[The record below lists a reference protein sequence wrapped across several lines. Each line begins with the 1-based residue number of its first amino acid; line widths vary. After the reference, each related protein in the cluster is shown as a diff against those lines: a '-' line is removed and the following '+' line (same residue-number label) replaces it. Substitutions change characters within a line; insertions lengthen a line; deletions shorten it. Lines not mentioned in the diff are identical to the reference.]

1 MDITYF
7 IIIFIV
13 VIAVIIVSYVTYKN
27 INNWYFTNSVNRPPQ
42 SPSPLIF
49 GIVWFILYAIYAYVW
64 CESYKITNI
73 KPILNLI
80 FIISL
85 IINVLWVISFFGFHE
100 VNFSKII
107 IILLLI
113 IVLFQAYMMWTLDSG
128 LLTFLMLIYAS
139 WLIVATGL
147 NFNTTLI

>member
-27 INNWYFTNSVNRPPQ
+27 I
-42 SPSPLIF
+42 
-49 GIVWFILYAIYAYVW
+49 
-64 CESYKITNI
+64 NI